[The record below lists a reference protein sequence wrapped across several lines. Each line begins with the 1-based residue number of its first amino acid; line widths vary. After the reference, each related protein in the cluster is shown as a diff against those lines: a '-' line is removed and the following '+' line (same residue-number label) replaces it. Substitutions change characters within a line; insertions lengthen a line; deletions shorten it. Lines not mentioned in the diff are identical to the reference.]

1 MTSAAIH
8 QQDEFIDQCLGNL
21 RALKF
26 VKSAEVVARLKDDE
40 PSLDAR
46 LALETAEAKHVLPC
60 EIHRTHLG
68 RENAQLLIHIAN
80 RHPGLMIFAP
90 TIGREL
96 GDLFE
101 KAGVNFVDIVGNCNV
116 NLGNRYFARIQGRTA
131 NEIARKDRGLR
142 APAYRVLFALLVR
155 PELLNGSSRAIA
167 AEADVSPQTAN
178 ELRQWLAKQSLI
190 LAGRGRR
197 RWAPGRQKD
206 ALSLW
211 LAGYTTT
218 LAPSLI
224 IGRYRAIERDA
235 SEFEQRIEP
244 LLDATCEW
252 RYGGAAAAMRLTNYY
267 RGDRTVLYVRDAPP
281 DLWSRLRLVRDASG
295 PISLL
300 HIPGRPAFDS
310 PDPRCVHPLLAYADL
325 LAEGHDRAREAA
337 GELYT
342 RFLAPSKALVPPAG

>member
-8 QQDEFIDQCLGNL
+8 QPDEFIDQCLSNL

-26 VKSAEVVARLKDDE
+26 VKSADLVARLKDDE

-46 LALETAEAKHVLPC
+46 LALVTAEGKHVLPC
-60 EIHRTHLG
+60 EIHRTHLR
-68 RENAQLLIHIAN
+68 RENAQLLIHIAK

-90 TIGREL
+90 TVGREL
-96 GDLFE
+96 GDVFE
-101 KAGVNFVDIVGNCNV
+101 KAGVNFVDVVGNCNV
-116 NLGNRYFARIQGRTA
+116 NLGDRYFVRVQGRTA
-131 NEIARKDRGLR
+131 SEMTRKDRGLR
-142 APAYRVLFALLVR
+142 APAYRVLLALLVR
-155 PELLNGSSRAIA
+155 PELLNASSRAIA

-197 RWAPGRQKD
+197 RWAAKQQKE
-206 ALSLW
+206 AMALW

-218 LAPSLI
+218 LAPSLT
-224 IGRYRAIERDA
+224 IGRYRAMEPDA
-235 SEFEQRIEP
+235 TEFEKRVEP

-267 RGDRTVLYVRDAPP
+267 RGDRTVLYVRAAPP

-295 PISLL
+295 PISLRNV
-300 HIPGRPAFDS
+300 PGRPAFDS

-337 GELYT
+337 GELYA
-342 RFLAPSKALVPPAG
+342 RFLAPETESS